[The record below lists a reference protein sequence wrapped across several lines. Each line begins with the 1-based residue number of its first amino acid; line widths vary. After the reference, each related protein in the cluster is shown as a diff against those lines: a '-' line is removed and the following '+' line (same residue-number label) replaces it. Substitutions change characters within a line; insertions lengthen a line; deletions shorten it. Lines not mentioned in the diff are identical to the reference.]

1 VQAGEARAE
10 RAAGARDAA
19 VFQNAAP
26 LQALGR
32 AAVGQ
37 LYTALRSA
45 QIYDARN
52 ETVARQLDR
61 LHRTLGDVLR
71 LEGAADLALARN
83 FFYLNGVRLKVD
95 LQVYVTYQQLV
106 RSLQRIGVGRIE
118 LRPGLEAGEL
128 RRFVFAL
135 ARTEPDGP
143 DAFAGLQAALNS
155 LDLAHVAVGG
165 LEEVGEGV
173 AGGGAAEPNGDLQA
187 RAKRTYSR
195 SVEVTRT
202 LFESARSGRA
212 MNVRR
217 VRRVVQS
224 IVDHVLQEE
233 LSLIGLTTLRD
244 VDEPTFR
251 HVVNVCIFSVALGQ
265 RIGLSKLELYELGL
279 AALFHDLGKADVPR
293 DVLQKPGSFTAE
305 EWEAMKTH
313 TWRGA
318 RRLLEMRRQGQIPI
332 REMLVA
338 FEHHLNLDLSG
349 YPAVARARRLH
360 FYSKIV
366 AIADAFDAG
375 TTPRIYKTEP
385 MEPHETLKIIDM
397 RKGKHFDPVLVKAFV
412 AMMGIYPVGTLVILD
427 TFELAV
433 VFAANPD
440 PREIH
445 RPVVKLISDASGN
458 RLDGRLVD
466 LSERDPGTGEPRRT
480 IVKVTE
486 PERYGINPGD
496 YFL

>member
-1 VQAGEARAE
+1 VRAE
-10 RAAGARDAA
+10 RASEVRDAA

-45 QIYDARN
+45 QIYDERN

-71 LEGAADLALARN
+71 LEGAADLALARS

-95 LQVYVTYQQLV
+95 LQVYVTYQQLL
-106 RSLQRIGVGRIE
+106 RALGRIGVGRIE
-118 LRPGLEAGEL
+118 LRPGLDAGEL
-128 RRFVFAL
+128 RRFLFAL
-135 ARTEPDGP
+135 ARAEPEAADP
-143 DAFAGLQAALNS
+143 FAVLQAALAS
-155 LDLAHVAVGG
+155 LDLPHVAVGG
-165 LEEVGEGV
+165 LEEAVEGV
-173 AGGGAAEPNGDLQA
+173 GGGGAAEPDGTLHG
-187 RAKRTYSR
+187 RALRTYSR

-265 RIGLSKLELYELGL
+265 RVGLSKLELYELGL

-293 DVLQKPGSFTAE
+293 DVLQKPGSFTPE
-305 EWEAMKTH
+305 EWDAMKSH

-318 RRLLEMRRQGQIPI
+318 RRLLDMRGQAQIPI

-349 YPAVARARRLH
+349 YPAVTRPRRLH

-397 RKGKHFDPVLVKAFV
+397 RKGKHFDPVLVKAFI

-445 RPVVKLISDASGN
+445 RPVVKLISDAAGN
-458 RLDGRLVD
+458 RLEGRLVD
-466 LSERDPGTGEPRRT
+466 LAERDPGTGGPRRT

-486 PERYGINPGD
+486 PERYGVNPGE